1 MNIFDTARN
10 AWRAFTTDDLATM
23 GGGSGP
29 VTSADREIA
38 TVTYRVK
45 TAFSGASVG
54 DIVTSTRVLDV
65 AGGTAT
71 QVGATIWYNE
81 STAAALS
88 GTPVAANLETAGGAP
103 GLTDAQLR
111 AAALPVSAA
120 ALPLP
125 AGASTAA
132 LQGTANTSL
141 ANIDGKTPALSGGK
155 VPVTDPTALPL
166 PAGASTAALQ
176 GTANTSLANI
186 DGKTP
191 ALAGGMVPVRD
202 VLSKAWEP
210 VAGSTQSLAVTTASS
225 AAQAITAGEVIR
237 FSNAGTNPIA
247 VAFGTAGVVAVAA
260 TAMDV
265 MPGTAESFTVPAG
278 TTHFAA
284 IMASGSGTLKWTRG
298 TGV

>member
-88 GTPVAANLETAGGAP
+88 GTPVAANLETAGGTP

-120 ALPLP
+120 
-125 AGASTAA
+125 
-132 LQGTANTSL
+132 
-141 ANIDGKTPALSGGK
+141 
-155 VPVTDPTALPL
+155 ALPL

-225 AAQAITAGEVIR
+225 AARAITVGEVIR

-247 VAFGTAGVVAVAA
+247 VAFGAAGVVAVAA

>member
-88 GTPVAANLETAGGAP
+88 GTPVAANLETAGGTP

-141 ANIDGKTPALSGGK
+141 ANIDGKTPVLRSGRSLVENLG
-155 VPVTDPTALPL
+155 VPTVARQLTAGLASSNTVL
-166 PAGASTAALQ
+166 TVGAARISVYCRIADVRFSIGGVAQVATAA
-176 GTANTSLANI
+176 
-186 DGKTP
+186 
-191 ALAGGMVPVRD
+191 
-202 VLSKAWEP
+202 
-210 VAGSTQSLAVTTASS
+210 GSHFIA
-225 AAQAITAGEVIR
+225 AGER
-237 FSNAGTNPIA
+237 LDF
-247 VAFGTAGVVAVAA
+247 
-260 TAMDV
+260 D
-265 MPGTAESFTVPAG
+265 VPANPNI
-278 TTHFAA
+278 A
-284 IMASGSGTLKWTRG
+284 IIRADTSSIAGILEITELD
-298 TGV
+298 